1 LDAQIDGTQPDRI
14 IFQVL
19 VIAGLLVLFFRTKQT
34 SAYLAANWPILMYL
48 FYCLVSVTWS
58 DYPEVSAKRWVKAIG
73 DLTMVLI
80 VVTDNEPVEAI
91 KRLFSRLGYVLLPAS
106 VLVIK
111 YYGEFGHSY
120 DPSGGQVNTG
130 VTTNKNS
137 LGVITLVITLG
148 VLWHIRELFRDK
160 HQPNRGR
167 HLLAQAVLL
176 AFGVALLVMA
186 HSATCQ
192 ACFILGAVLMLATNL
207 TIIRRRPAAVHALV
221 LSLLLVGGA
230 TFFLGGQDDVAN
242 ALGRQSNLTGRTDI
256 WAAVIPAVPNKIIGA
271 GFENFWI
278 GPWQKVALLSLRGW
292 WGDPRGLNEA
302 HNGYIEVYLNLGWIG
317 VGLIALILLDGYR
330 KVVAAFRRDPAIGG
344 LWLAYLFAAAF
355 YGITESGF
363 RLLNPMWIFLLLAI
377 VASSGI
383 ASGVFG
389 GATKTLAEPGSLRNI
404 QAGQKQRLEVMAP
417 VRRTT

>member
-1 LDAQIDGTQPDRI
+1 MPPSIARLICFVGVAGLFYLDRDKSVRTSPAAWLPFFWIAIAGSRPVSNWFGYTMPTGLDAQIDGTQPDRI

-207 TIIRRRPAAVHALV
+207 TII
-221 LSLLLVGGA
+221 
-230 TFFLGGQDDVAN
+230 
-242 ALGRQSNLTGRTDI
+242 
-256 WAAVIPAVPNKIIGA
+256 
-271 GFENFWI
+271 
-278 GPWQKVALLSLRGW
+278 
-292 WGDPRGLNEA
+292 
-302 HNGYIEVYLNLGWIG
+302 
-317 VGLIALILLDGYR
+317 
-330 KVVAAFRRDPAIGG
+330 
-344 LWLAYLFAAAF
+344 
-355 YGITESGF
+355 
-363 RLLNPMWIFLLLAI
+363 
-377 VASSGI
+377 
-383 ASGVFG
+383 
-389 GATKTLAEPGSLRNI
+389 
-404 QAGQKQRLEVMAP
+404 
-417 VRRTT
+417 